1 MLKFLYRG
9 IILLCI
15 FAGAFFYF
23 SKDMKEE
30 IPEMQQTIKMD
41 KTTFPILTI
50 RLGDEYLNVLHGYSN
65 NLNANMVR
73 ESITPIDSNQNIDA
87 VIDGKGND
95 VKRVIYELRNVS
107 DNKLIETNTINALEK
122 EGELKTAR
130 IKFKE
135 TLAENTEYAVKIT
148 LITSESKKMNYYT
161 RVKKIDEVYFKEK
174 IDFVMDFHN
183 SIMDKEKAQDI
194 IAYLEPQSS
203 ADNASLAYVDIHS
216 SFDLIS
222 WGNLKPQVKGEIV
235 PIINEINTDT
245 ASVSLNYIISGETD
259 TGEELYSV
267 KEFYRVR
274 YTATRM
280 YLLNYERTTEAY
292 FNPALASLSKSE
304 FKVGITNDIDTKLFV
319 SSDRNKLS
327 FVRQKELWLYNL
339 SENKMVNVFTFR
351 QKDTDYIRDT
361 YSEHDVRILNMDDE
375 GNIDFMVYGYMNRGV
390 YEGRVC
396 IVFYKYFIGED
407 RIEEVLY
414 IPMDITYELLKEEI
428 ENFSYVNKQNVFY
441 FNFKNTI
448 YSYNLITKN
457 LSTIASDI
465 SSDNYIVSVAKHY
478 IAWEDNKDGRET
490 TSINILDLETGEQDK
505 ITANN
510 GDRINLL
517 GEIDNNIIYGYAKA
531 ADISKAEDGSLLIPM
546 YKIEIA
552 NSQAIILKEYKKA
565 GYYVTGTSVDNNV
578 ITLERVKKTDQ
589 GQYESTSTD
598 NILNKVSQTSEAF
611 EITKRITEKFL
622 TEYYISLPS
631 GFIMKELPKT
641 DTTVNTIIKADTT
654 LRLEDVIDV
663 SATYT
668 VYAHGGVEGIYENL
682 GTAITIADEK
692 VGVVVN
698 HNGVIVW
705 ERGIK
710 SLQKEIS
717 DIEPIY
723 TGNSRTDCASMV
735 LKHKSGYAMSNLG
748 EDSVYD
754 ILDKEIPESVLNLTR
769 CTLDQV
775 LYYVNK
781 GIPVIGMKDKKNAVL
796 IIGFDMYNITVIDPS
811 QQRTMK
817 IGLNDSKTL
826 FEGAGN
832 MFFSYLSE

>member
-1 MLKFLYRG
+1 M
-9 IILLCI
+9 
-15 FAGAFFYF
+15 
-23 SKDMKEE
+23 
-30 IPEMQQTIKMD
+30 
-41 KTTFPILTI
+41 
-50 RLGDEYLNVLHGYSN
+50 
-65 NLNANMVR
+65 
-73 ESITPIDSNQNIDA
+73 
-87 VIDGKGND
+87 
-95 VKRVIYELRNVS
+95 
-107 DNKLIETNTINALEK
+107 
-122 EGELKTAR
+122 
-130 IKFKE
+130 
-135 TLAENTEYAVKIT
+135 
-148 LITSESKKMNYYT
+148 
-161 RVKKIDEVYFKEK
+161 
-174 IDFVMDFHN
+174 
-183 SIMDKEKAQDI
+183 
-194 IAYLEPQSS
+194 
-203 ADNASLAYVDIHS
+203 
-216 SFDLIS
+216 
-222 WGNLKPQVKGEIV
+222 
-235 PIINEINTDT
+235 
-245 ASVSLNYIISGETD
+245 
-259 TGEELYSV
+259 
-267 KEFYRVR
+267 
-274 YTATRM
+274 
-280 YLLNYERTTEAY
+280 
-292 FNPALASLSKSE
+292 
-304 FKVGITNDIDTKLFV
+304 
-319 SSDRNKLS
+319 
-327 FVRQKELWLYNL
+327 
-339 SENKMVNVFTFR
+339 
-351 QKDTDYIRDT
+351 
-361 YSEHDVRILNMDDE
+361 
-375 GNIDFMVYGYMNRGV
+375 
-390 YEGRVC
+390 
-396 IVFYKYFIGED
+396 
-407 RIEEVLY
+407 
-414 IPMDITYELLKEEI
+414 
-428 ENFSYVNKQNVFY
+428 
-441 FNFKNTI
+441 
-448 YSYNLITKN
+448 
-457 LSTIASDI
+457 
-465 SSDNYIVSVAKHY
+465 
-478 IAWEDNKDGRET
+478 
-490 TSINILDLETGEQDK
+490 
-505 ITANN
+505 
-510 GDRINLL
+510 

-552 NSQAIILKEYKKA
+552 NAQAIILKEYKKA

-611 EITKRITEKFL
+611 EVTKRITEKFL
-622 TEYYISLPS
+622 TEYYISLPA